1 MDVNMNTVA
10 GQEYLAEKS
19 RQNADLAHTT
29 AAGTD
34 QARSDNQSPE
44 RPETDRVTR
53 AENRLLDTYA

>member
-1 MDVNMNTVA
+1 MNVNMHSVA
-10 GQEYLAEKS
+10 GQEYLADKS
-19 RQNADLAHTT
+19 RQSADLAQTT

-53 AENRLLDTYA
+53 TENRLLDTYA